1 MLNTLR
7 KFETPIFFAVLLLA
21 NYALIALIMAEVLPT
36 GVFGLGRFYLMG
48 LVLFSIVFLAR
59 GIGGVLEL
67 LRPLTRWRLDWRW
80 FAFAALWPWIAV
92 LAALGLH
99 ALAGS
104 PFPALE
110 AFNFGF
116 VLRPG
121 IIKTILI
128 GALIGEIVWI
138 SYALRHYMPRM
149 GALAAAHLVG
159 LVWSAWFA
167 PMVLMDFAVPPGI
180 PLWALFL
187 NQCGIAMMCALLYQ
201 RTQSGLLILV
211 LQVSFNAAF
220 IASPVTPVTGSIE
233 VYSIFTAL
241 YYALALGALLTFGK
255 PFRKSATA

>member
-1 MLNTLR
+1 MLRTLR
-7 KFETPIFFAVLLLA
+7 QYETPIFFAMLLLA
-21 NYALIALIMAEVLPT
+21 NYALIALILAEILPT

-59 GIGGVLEL
+59 GFGGIVDL
-67 LRPLTRWRLDWRW
+67 LRPLTRWRLGLPW
-80 FAFAALWPWIAV
+80 FAFAACWPWIVV
-92 LAALGLH
+92 LAALAIH
-99 ALAGS
+99 ALAGA
-104 PFPALE
+104 PFPAPE

-121 IIKTILI
+121 IIRTILI

-138 SYALRHYMPRM
+138 SYALRHYMPRI
-149 GALAAAHLVG
+149 GALPAAHLVG

-167 PMVLMDFAVPPGI
+167 PMVLMNFAVPPDI

-187 NQCGIAMMCALLYQ
+187 NQSGIAMMCALLYQ

-220 IASPVTPVTGSIE
+220 IAAPVTPVTGSIE
-233 VYSIFTAL
+233 VYSIFTAM
-241 YYALALGALLTFGK
+241 YYVLALAALLTFGT
-255 PFRKSATA
+255 PFRKTAAA